1 MYDNEDLLD
10 VLIRF
15 KRFSRKKRRK
25 FFINLLHDKAFIK
38 WLFQPEKT
46 PNLTQVV
53 SDMYAQFSK
62 PDVMEA
68 MIDAIDY
75 EGYEEFNR
83 SHATFLMSVC
93 NIAIERNNETL
104 KELDKAKKDRDI
116 SRARLGDIADQID
129 DSNIMIA
136 KLLKRVRKIVKRHAT
151 VLAKESRLPRYITV
165 AALTSVPEPKYVDRF
180 KIGYYLNNLF
190 NTIYSDVELNGEFE
204 KNVRWKV
211 FFEDIFGKDNVVEV
225 ATFILLEGVHRIDKY
240 KNSDDVKVCWDSLT
254 DFALSQLDK
263 APDALRE
270 QMVEL
275 YIKRVDKMFS
285 NKAFDL
291 RANLLKLDKLFFP
304 NLVKTITKYADKLIS
319 IFQRGRED
327 DDV

>member
-1 MYDNEDLLD
+1 MYENEDLLD

-15 KRFSRKKRRK
+15 KRFSRKKKRK
-25 FFINLLHDKAFIK
+25 FFINLLHDKGFIK

-46 PNLTQVV
+46 PNLTQIV
-53 SDMYAQFSK
+53 SDMYAQFCK

-104 KELDKAKKDRDI
+104 KELDKAKKDRDF
-116 SRARLGDIADQID
+116 SRARLRDISDRID
-129 DSNIMIA
+129 ESNIMIA

-151 VLAKESRLPRYITV
+151 SLAKESRLPRYITV
-165 AALTSVPEPKYVDRF
+165 AALTSVPEPKYVDRY

-211 FFEDIFGKDNVVEV
+211 FFEDIFGRDNVVEV

-240 KNSDDVKVCWDSLT
+240 KNSDDVRVCWDSLT
-254 DFALSQLDK
+254 EFALSQLDK

-291 RANLLKLDKLFFP
+291 RTNLLKLDKLFFP
-304 NLVKTITKYADKLIS
+304 NLVKTITKYADKLMS
-319 IFQRGRED
+319 ILQRGKED
-327 DDV
+327 DV